1 MIPRT
6 KRIRSALVGIVTL
19 AFLASGCGGDAQAE
33 DAEADQPSPMSEYFG
48 WDDEDYD
55 PVTALAEQNE
65 IESKVAECMRAEGFE
80 YTPVEQNAE
89 DWESGSEED
98 ADLWKDPKAY
108 GAKYGYGVVKNY
120 LDWEVEN
127 IQDELD
133 GNSDEEEYVP
143 TGNDLYA
150 QNLPPAEQEAYW
162 NTLYG
167 GSIEVEEENGD
178 ISGYPD
184 PDEPG
189 CYNSAQEEVQ
199 GSNQWSDPE
208 FSEKFDELSSGMEDD
223 PRLVTAQRAWVTCMG
238 DTVTSLDLPAG
249 FSVSGPND
257 MYQVFDM
264 EKASL
269 MGQDMLPMDP
279 ETGEPIGDFDW
290 EDVSGSFENADGS
303 GYAMV
308 GKRELIPDDQ
318 LEGLRQRE
326 IDTFEKDFACQNEA
340 GTFTAQHAV
349 EQDMVDQL
357 SKDFPSAD
365 GGE

>member
-1 MIPRT
+1 M
-6 KRIRSALVGIVTL
+6 VGL
-19 AFLASGCGGDAQAE
+19 SLLASGCGGNAQAK

-48 WDDEDYD
+48 WDDESYD

-89 DWESGSEED
+89 DWGIGSDDED
-98 ADLWKDPKAY
+98 AELWKDPKAY
-108 GAKYGYGVVKNY
+108 GAKYGYGVVQGY
-120 LDWEVEN
+120 LDWEVAE
-127 IQDELD
+127 IEAEAD
-133 GNSDEEEYVP
+133 GTMGEEEYVP

-150 QNLPPAEQEAYW
+150 ESLSPAEQEAYY

-184 PDEPG
+184 PDDLG
-189 CYNSAQEEVQ
+189 CYNTAQEEVQ
-199 GSNQWSDPE
+199 GSNQWNDPG
-208 FSEKFDELSSGMEDD
+208 FSEEFEDLSAGMEDD
-223 PRLVTAQRAWVTCMG
+223 PRLATAHRAWAECMG
-238 DTVTSLDLPAG
+238 DTILGLDLPAG
-249 FSVSGPND
+249 FAVSGPDD

-264 EKASL
+264 DKSILTGREI
-269 MGQDMLPMDP
+269 LPVDP
-279 ETGEPIGDFDW
+279 ETGNPIGEF
-290 EDVSGSFENADGS
+290 EDTGGWSSYENADGS
-303 GYAMV
+303 GFAIV
-308 GKRELIPDDQ
+308 GLRDLIPEDQ

-326 IDTFEKDFACQNEA
+326 IDTWKQDDDCQNEA

-349 EQDMVDQL
+349 ERDMVARL
-357 SKDFPSAD
+357 EENFPSAA